1 MKFDI
6 IVGNPPYQEIV
17 STSKKNA
24 SLGKQLFPWF
34 IISTMKLKPK
44 YSTLIT
50 PSRWFTGDAQDKSF
64 VKLREYI
71 KENNHISKIYNYKD
85 EKEVFDNVEIKGG
98 INYFLYEE
106 NYKDKVKFVNCY
118 QGNTKSTYRNLFEEG
133 MDIILN
139 NNEDYPILQ
148 KVKEKKFTPLTQIT
162 TGRNAFGIIGKQSV
176 VDSISKKRK
185 FKNCCELRCKGNKI
199 RYIKE
204 DVVKKNIDIFN
215 RYKVFISKSAGNPNS
230 DLKVIGYP
238 YIGEK
243 KTACT
248 DSLFPIGN
256 FDNLDEAKSLQK
268 YLKTKFLRFMV
279 SILKTSQNVTQ
290 IVYKFVP
297 MQDFTR
303 KSDIDWSQKVNEIDL
318 QLYKKYNL
326 TDKEIT
332 YIEDKIANIQED

>member
-71 KENNHISKIYNYKD
+71 KKNNHISKIYNYKD

-118 QGNTKSTYRNLFEEG
+118 QGNTKSTYRNLF
-133 MDIILN
+133 
-139 NNEDYPILQ
+139 
-148 KVKEKKFTPLTQIT
+148 
-162 TGRNAFGIIGKQSV
+162 
-176 VDSISKKRK
+176 
-185 FKNCCELRCKGNKI
+185 
-199 RYIKE
+199 
-204 DVVKKNIDIFN
+204 
-215 RYKVFISKSAGNPNS
+215 
-230 DLKVIGYP
+230 
-238 YIGEK
+238 
-243 KTACT
+243 
-248 DSLFPIGN
+248 
-256 FDNLDEAKSLQK
+256 
-268 YLKTKFLRFMV
+268 
-279 SILKTSQNVTQ
+279 
-290 IVYKFVP
+290 
-297 MQDFTR
+297 
-303 KSDIDWSQKVNEIDL
+303 
-318 QLYKKYNL
+318 
-326 TDKEIT
+326 
-332 YIEDKIANIQED
+332 